1 MPCKTA
7 KGYPHFSDETIRR
20 PALIPGESGDSG
32 HNPCL
37 NARAKL
43 ALFSPSLERF
53 SADDPDGIPDSRSGL
68 IVGDFWNRV
77 CFQSRPFFL
86 QKIGSRAYWAFQF
99 AAKPGLLDDYVVDVE
114 VSLH

>member
-1 MPCKTA
+1 MLECQ
-7 KGYPHFSDETIRR
+7 SETC
-20 PALIPGESGDSG
+20 PLFAESRTIFGGRS
-32 HNPCL
+32 
-37 NARAKL
+37 
-43 ALFSPSLERF
+43 
-53 SADDPDGIPDSRSGL
+53 DGIPDSRSGL

-114 VSLH
+114 VSLQ